1 MVKQHRASNF
11 ELLRIVCTLLI
22 IAGHLT
28 NQSGILDV
36 EGITVNKSIAIIL
49 GSAFGIAD
57 NVFVMIGAWFL
68 VDKEFKTERI
78 TKLYLQIATYVIPI
92 TVFMIIFHKSYMGL
106 KEIVRGLFPWGGSP
120 LWFGTVYIEM
130 LLLTPFLNV
139 LLSNIKRTKL
149 MLILLF
155 VINTIPASFLF
166 RNDFFYSGELV
177 WFCFIYLLMGY
188 IKKSKID
195 SVIKR
200 KPCFFGT
207 VGIYFMLLIIYFGT
221 EYLSSMSGQFEKMNA
236 SLLLST
242 YYIDRYHTIPN
253 FFCSIFLFFIFQKT
267 EIKYN
272 WVINGI
278 SKGCFGIYIF
288 HQAPGFTK
296 FMWSEI
302 FKTQKWTESKFYV
315 VYFVGT
321 VLMIF
326 VAGSI
331 VDLIRRKYFEKI
343 INAGKLSEA
352 INQTLAKLYSDF

>member
-1 MVKQHRASNF
+1 
-11 ELLRIVCTLLI
+11 
-22 IAGHLT
+22 
-28 NQSGILDV
+28 
-36 EGITVNKSIAIIL
+36 
-49 GSAFGIAD
+49 
-57 NVFVMIGAWFL
+57 
-68 VDKEFKTERI
+68 
-78 TKLYLQIATYVIPI
+78 
-92 TVFMIIFHKSYMGL
+92 
-106 KEIVRGLFPWGGSP
+106 
-120 LWFGTVYIEM
+120 M

-200 KPCFFGT
+200 KTCFFGT

-352 INQTLAKLYSDF
+352 ISQTLAKLYSDF